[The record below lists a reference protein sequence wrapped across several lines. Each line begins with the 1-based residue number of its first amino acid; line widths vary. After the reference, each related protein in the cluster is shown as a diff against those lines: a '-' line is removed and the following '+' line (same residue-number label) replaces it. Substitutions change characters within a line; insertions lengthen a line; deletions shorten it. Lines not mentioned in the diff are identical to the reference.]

1 MRDTCRDLA
10 TSTAV
15 AEQADQRARLLA
27 AAASVLSD
35 GGYAGM
41 TIARVCD
48 RAGMSNTTF
57 YEEFEDREA
66 CFLALFERTVAQAT
80 SAAVEACD
88 GAQAWRNQVRSGLAS
103 LLGFLDAEPQL
114 ASIAVVD
121 ALGTGPRVLARRAQV
136 LDLLAT
142 VVADGRLEA
151 TVGNEPPALT
161 ADVAVGGAFSV
172 IHTRLLD
179 GDSGPLLALLD
190 PLMSTIVAPYLGP
203 EAAAQELDR

>member
-27 AAASVLSD
+27 AAAGVLSD

-48 RAGMSNTTF
+48 RAGVSNSAF

-66 CFLALFERTVAQAT
+66 CFLALFEGTVARAT
-80 SAAVEACD
+80 TAAVEACD
-88 GAQAWRNQVRSGLAS
+88 GEEAWRDQVRSGLAG
-103 LLGFLDAEPQL
+103 LLGFLDEEPQL
-114 ASIAVVD
+114 AQVAVVD

-136 LDLLAT
+136 LDLLAA

-151 TVGNEPPALT
+151 PNGNESPALT
-161 ADVAVGGAFSV
+161 ADVVVGGAFSV

-179 GDSGPLLALLD
+179 GDSGPLLALLG

-203 EAAAQELDR
+203 EAASQELDR